1 MHEKSSKT
9 QFQIMVNKQNRKT
22 CTYKARRIIISQG
35 LCIAK
40 GYK

>member
-1 MHEKSSKT
+1 M
-9 QFQIMVNKQNRKT
+9 QFQIMGNKQNGKPG
-22 CTYKARRIIISQG
+22 TYKARRIIISKG